1 MKIPFM
7 KHVSWYL
14 VIAMFIIGIAPKIDA
29 GLVESEIT
37 PLKYVNRTAD
47 LEKIQKFLETKAI
60 SKRLEQLGLT
70 QDEIH
75 KRLSR
80 LNDQQIHQISL
91 KLDDLKIG
99 KDDGLSL
106 IIALLMI
113 AILVVL
119 LLHLTGHKVIVT
131 K

>member
-29 GLVESEIT
+29 SLVESEIT

-47 LEKIQKFLETKAI
+47 LEKIQKFLESKAI
-60 SKRLEQLGLT
+60 SKRFEQLGLT

-75 KRLSR
+75 KRLSQ
-80 LNDQQIHQISL
+80 LNEQQIHQIAL
-91 KLDDLKIG
+91 KLDALRIG

-113 AILVVL
+113 ALLVVL
-119 LLHLTGHKVIVT
+119 ILQLTGHKVIVT

>member
-29 GLVESEIT
+29 SLVESEIT

-47 LEKIQKFLETKAI
+47 LKKIQKFLELKAI

-75 KRLSR
+75 KRLSQ

-91 KLDDLKIG
+91 KLDDLRIG
-99 KDDGLSL
+99 KDDGLTL

-113 AILVVL
+113 ALLVVL
-119 LLHLTGHKVIVT
+119 ILQLTGHKVIVT